1 MSEYVS
7 VIFCRRCSS
16 RYVEIQE
23 WNEKGE
29 TAIVFCRSCGNKSE
43 LPGFTLGRCL
53 VKKSELD
60 IARNTS
66 AKKNSF
72 EK

>member
-16 RYVEIQE
+16 RFVEIQN
-23 WNEKGE
+23 WGPKGE
-29 TAIVFCRSCGNKSE
+29 MPIVVCRSCGNKSE
-43 LPGFTLGRCL
+43 LPGFTLGRCQ
-53 VKKSELD
+53 VTRRELN

-66 AKKNSF
+66 ATKNSF

>member
-16 RYVEIQE
+16 RFVEIQNWE
-23 WNEKGE
+23 SKGE
-29 TAIVFCRSCGNKSE
+29 APVIFCRSCGNKSE
-43 LPGFTLGRCL
+43 LPGFTLGRCQ
-53 VKKSELD
+53 VSRRELNV
-60 IARNTS
+60 ARNTS
-66 AKKNSF
+66 ATKNAF